1 MQVQV
6 PSGARIVLMTGCI
19 SSTPPAHGSGARST
33 VNLFSATVDRQSRGK
48 QSAQADRCVT
58 HLKLST
64 VLLASAETTRPWAS
78 VER

>member
-33 VNLFSATVDRQSRGK
+33 VNLFAATVVRVAEMSQPK
-48 QSAQADRCVT
+48 P
-58 HLKLST
+58 T
-64 VLLASAETTRPWAS
+64 VASLT
-78 VER
+78 